1 MKRNRVYSGIC
12 KSRQSGNGFG
22 CFLLLL
28 FLPFHAMAQTL
39 TANAPSHVA
48 VGEQFRLSYTLDT
61 QDVSEFRV
69 GDLPDAF
76 EVLMGPSR
84 SSQSSFQIING
95 HTTQSSSIT
104 FTYIVVAVK
113 NGNFTIPAAH
123 ATAAGKNVTSGTLK
137 INVSGQ
143 AQSGQGGAGGQRQQ
157 SVQPQPRAAGT
168 PISGS
173 DLFIKV
179 SANKKRVYEQEPILL
194 TYKVYTLVDLTQL
207 EGKMPEL
214 NGFHTQE
221 VPLPQQ
227 KSFKIE
233 NLNGR
238 PYRTVTWSQYVM
250 FPQIT
255 GKLKIPGITFNGI
268 VVQQNRNID
277 PFEAFFNGGSGYVEV
292 KKQIQAPGIEIQV
305 DPLPQRP
312 ANFSGGVGHFNI
324 SAQLDN
330 GEVKA
335 NEALKLRVIVSGV
348 GNLKLIKQPVV
359 EFPKDF
365 DRYDAKVTD
374 KSKLTTNGVEGS
386 MIYDFLAVPRHPGK
400 FEIPPVEFTYYDTS
414 SNSYKTVKTQ
424 AIALDVQKGSGDGTS
439 VSAYSGQEDLKL
451 LNKDIRYIKT
461 GDTEQHGTDEFFFGS
476 TGYWTSL
483 GVLALIFI
491 SLFVVFR
498 QRAIDNADVVGKRA
512 GRANKVATKRLK
524 KAARLMK
531 DNKPSEFYDEVL
543 RALWGYVGDKLNIP
557 VEQLSHDNIAERLTA
572 RTVEQPVIDQF
583 IGAIDECEF
592 ERYAPGDP
600 KGNMNKVFE
609 KAMNAIEQIE
619 DGMKRRGNKRRAN
632 TPVQLLLLMV
642 ISLSSPLFSMAQET
656 VDSTT
661 VATPDSTQ
669 VSEAVT
675 KADADSAYAQGHYQ
689 QAVKDYEELLKQG
702 VSADLYYN
710 LGNAYYR
717 MDEMP
722 RAVLNYERALLLSP
736 GDADIRFN
744 LQMARSKTIDKITP
758 ESEMFFFT
766 WYRSL
771 VNLTS
776 VDGWAR
782 IALFSLA
789 LAIVLALLYLF
800 ASPVWLRKV
809 GFFGAFA
816 LLVLFACSNFFAYAQ
831 KQSFTARSGAII
843 MAPAATV
850 KSTPAKQ
857 GTDLFILHEG
867 TRVEITD
874 GAMRQWKRIRVA
886 DGKEG
891 WIETSQI
898 EVI

>member
-1 MKRNRVYSGIC
+1 MS
-12 KSRQSGNGFG
+12 KSTKI
-22 CFLLLL
+22 L
-28 FLPFHAMAQTL
+28 FILYTLFFCHIVAQAQTL

-48 VGEQFRLSYTLDT
+48 VGEQFRLSYTIDT
-61 QDVSEFRV
+61 QDVNNDFRI

-95 HTTQSSSIT
+95 HTSQSSSIT

-123 ATAAGKNVTSGTLK
+123 ITAAGKSVSSSTLK

-143 AQSGQGGAGGQRQQ
+143 AQSGQGGSSQRQQ
-157 SVQPQPRAAGT
+157 QMQSQPRAAGT

-233 NLNGR
+233 NVNGR

-268 VVQQNRNID
+268 VVQQNRNVD

-312 ANFSGGVGHFNI
+312 AGFSGGVGHFSI
-324 SAQLDN
+324 SAQIDN
-330 GEVKA
+330 PEVKA
-335 NEALKLRVIVSGV
+335 NEAVKLRVIVSGV

-374 KSKLTTNGVEGS
+374 KSKLTSNGVEGS

-414 SNSYKTVKTQ
+414 SREYKTVKTQ
-424 AIALDVQKGSGDGTS
+424 GFTLDVQKGTGGSAT
-439 VSAYSGQEDLKL
+439 VSDFTGQEDLKM

-461 GDTEQHGTDEFFFGS
+461 GDTEQHDVNEFFFGS
-476 TGYWTSL
+476 TDYWVAL
-483 GVLALIFI
+483 AVLALIFV
-491 SLFVVFR
+491 SLFIVFR
-498 QRAIDNADVVGKRA
+498 QRAIENADVVGQRA
-512 GRANKVATKRLK
+512 GKANKVATKRLR

-531 DNKPSEFYDEVL
+531 ADKPSEFYDEVL

-557 VEQLSHDNIAERLTA
+557 VEQLSRENISQQLEAHQVSADT
-572 RTVEQPVIDQF
+572 ISQF
-583 IGAIDECEF
+583 IGAIDECEYA
-592 ERYAPGDP
+592 RYAPGDST
-600 KGNMNKVFE
+600 GNMNKVFE
-609 KAMNAIEQIE
+609 AAMMAITTIENNA
-619 DGMKRRGNKRRAN
+619 KKRRA
-632 TPVQLLLLMV
+632 PKSVAVLLLALLM
-642 ISLSSPLFSMAQET
+642 PLTAG
-656 VDSTT
+656 
-661 VATPDSTQ
+661 
-669 VSEAVT
+669 AVT
-675 KADADSAYAQGHYQ
+675 KEEADSAYAQGHYQ
-689 QAVKDYEELLKQG
+689 QAAKYYEELLQSG
-702 VSADLYYN
+702 VSVDIYYN

-736 GDADIRFN
+736 GDRDVRFN

-758 ESEMFFFT
+758 ESEMFFVT
-766 WYRSL
+766 WYHSL

-782 IALFSLA
+782 IALVTLA

-800 ASPVWLRKV
+800 ASRIWLRKL
-809 GFFGAFA
+809 GFYGAFG
-816 LLVLFACSNFFAYAQ
+816 LLIVFIVANYFAFAQ
-831 KQSFTARSGAII
+831 KRSFTSRSGAII

-867 TRVEITD
+867 TKVNITD
-874 GAMRQWKRIRVA
+874 GSMRQWKRIRVA
-886 DGKEG
+886 DGQEG
-891 WIETSQI
+891 WVETSQLEI
-898 EVI
+898 I